1 MNFSINTV
9 SCGEVDLQA
18 LKPFPSEL
26 DLVDNFERL
35 FDCFLNNGVLLER
48 EFNCGFGIADA
59 VIFDYKKET
68 SLLDLAKI
76 SPEWAYTLKVL
87 PYRKNFC
94 IDLVL
99 ELSGASLS
107 SSRKA
112 IKDFIQAGF
121 CQDKGNGIYI
131 KNRQPRALCTS
142 VVAIEAKLK
151 DWKKALWQATRYKTF
166 ANESWVVLDR
176 RYSRPAIS
184 NLTEFKKFNIGLAT
198 FSTDGCYNV
207 HFLPK
212 KETHKS
218 DIAYWKANTLL
229 AKRLAS

>member
-1 MNFSINTV
+1 MNS
-9 SCGEVDLQA
+9 
-18 LKPFPSEL
+18 
-26 DLVDNFERL
+26 
-35 FDCFLNNGVLLER
+35 GVLLER

-76 SPEWAYTLKVL
+76 SPEWAYTLKAL

-131 KNRQPRALCTS
+131 KKPT
-142 VVAIEAKLK
+142 AKSFVYFSC
-151 DWKKALWQATRYKTF
+151 RYRGK
-166 ANESWVVLDR
+166 V
-176 RYSRPAIS
+176 
-184 NLTEFKKFNIGLAT
+184 
-198 FSTDGCYNV
+198 
-207 HFLPK
+207 
-212 KETHKS
+212 
-218 DIAYWKANTLL
+218 
-229 AKRLAS
+229 KRLEESIVAGNEI